1 MSLSPREIIV
11 LVNESGWA
19 PTERKHT
26 KPRSGP
32 RPRTEL
38 LGKEGEDSREGPKQE
53 TVQEVK
59 TERWPLGLAKWR
71 SWMLV
76 FKKGRD
82 VGQEV
87 SQW

>member
-1 MSLSPREIIV
+1 MGSH
-11 LVNESGWA
+11 
-19 PTERKHT
+19 RKKTHEAT
-26 KPRSGP
+26 QRAQAKD
-32 RPRTEL
+32 RTV
-38 LGKEGEDSREGPKQE
+38 GEGRRGQQSPKQE

-59 TERWPLGLAKWR
+59 TERWPLGFAKWR